1 MLASRFNQRFPKAR
15 RVSAAPRLLIALPYT
30 ARPKRRL
37 VTPGEA
43 PAAPADTPSACPQGC
58 GAKRR
63 SCQRAALP
71 PAGAP
76 QGRAA
81 ECEWRRCRGAR
92 GNDIEKGAAVGKET
106 MMTEFITQ
114 LNGKINGVVWG
125 TPMLVLLIGTG
136 IYLSVRLRFFQVTR
150 FGMWF
155 RETALSL
162 FRKDT
167 VKSSESKAI
176 SQFQAMSAALA
187 AALGTGNIAGVA
199 TALAAGGPGAVLWM
213 WVSAVF
219 GMMTGFS
226 ENVLGILF
234 RKRNKAGEW
243 SGGAMYYLRDG
254 VGKKRGLKWL
264 GKPLAA
270 LFALFCMLASFGIGN
285 MTQVNSIADAMR
297 SEFGVPTL
305 ATGAILAVISALV
318 IVGGIKRIG
327 RVTEKLVPAMAVLYI
342 AACIAVLAMNF
353 TRIPQIISA
362 IISSAF
368 GFRQVA
374 GGISGYLIMNAVS
387 VGFRRGV
394 FSNEAGLG
402 SSVAVNASSDVTEPV
417 KQGMWA
423 VFEIFFDTVVMC
435 TLTALVLLSA
445 SGTKN
450 TLEAA
455 LQNVSEQPQYFCIS
469 ENSSLISGEPIPL
482 LELAAENSP
491 SGTYTELQ
499 AKTSYGQPFTIKLK
513 RESDETGCNFI
524 NLMQIRGIAAK
535 NPDGTPILNKNG
547 EAVISKVELS
557 AVNGASLVSYVF
569 GQCFGNFA
577 GKLLAVMVLLF
588 AFSTVIGWSFNGA
601 KSAEYLFGTKSVPLY
616 RTVYVA
622 FVLLGSTVSLT
633 LAWDISDTLNGL
645 MAIPNLIGV
654 LILSGNVSK
663 ELSRY
668 LRERANLSSERKQRK
683 SAEKTRRSR

>member
-1 MLASRFNQRFPKAR
+1 MGK
-15 RVSAAPRLLIALPYT
+15 
-30 ARPKRRL
+30 
-37 VTPGEA
+37 
-43 PAAPADTPSACPQGC
+43 DT
-58 GAKRR
+58 
-63 SCQRAALP
+63 
-71 PAGAP
+71 
-76 QGRAA
+76 
-81 ECEWRRCRGAR
+81 
-92 GNDIEKGAAVGKET
+92 I
-106 MMTEFITQ
+106 MTEFITQ
-114 LNGKINGVVWG
+114 LNGKINGIVWG

-136 IYLSVRLRFFQVTR
+136 IYLSIKLRFFQVTR

-162 FRKDT
+162 FRRDT
-167 VKSSESKAI
+167 VKSSESNSI

-213 WVSAVF
+213 WVSALF

-234 RKRNKAGEW
+234 RKKNKSGEW

-254 VGKKRGLKWL
+254 VGGKRGLRRL
-264 GKPLAA
+264 GNLLAA

-297 SEFGVPTL
+297 SEFGVP
-305 ATGAILAVISALV
+305 AIVTGIVLAVLSALV
-318 IVGGIKRIG
+318 VVGGIKRIG

-353 TRIPQIISA
+353 TRLPQIFSVIV
-362 IISSAF
+362 SSAF
-368 GFRQVA
+368 GFRQVT

-423 VFEIFFDTVVMC
+423 VFEIFFDTIVMC
-435 TLTALVLLSA
+435 TLTSLVLLSA
-445 SGTKN
+445 SGEKI
-450 TLEAA
+450 TLEKA
-455 LQNVSEQPQYFCIS
+455 LENVSEQTGYFCIS
-469 ENSSLISGEPIPL
+469 EDSALISGEPLPL
-482 LELAAENSP
+482 FELAAEDSA
-491 SGTYTELQ
+491 SGTYMELP
-499 AKTSYGQPFTIKLK
+499 AKTSDGQPFTIKLK
-513 RESDETGCNFI
+513 KDHDGSVCNYI

-535 NPDGTPILNKNG
+535 NPDGTLLLNEKG
-547 EAVISKVELS
+547 EAIISAVELS

-601 KSAEYLFGTKSVPLY
+601 KSAEYLFGTKSIPFY
-616 RTVYVA
+616 RAVYVA

-645 MAIPNLIGV
+645 MAVPNLIGV
-654 LILSGNVSK
+654 LILSGSVSK
-663 ELSRY
+663 ELSCY
-668 LRERANLSSERKQRK
+668 LRERSTRGFKQKGGK
-683 SAEKTRRSR
+683 SAEK